1 MDFFLAI
8 CQALGIALAIGA
20 LAGAAGPQGG
30 TSALLEWVA
39 AALGAAAG
47 ALSMSIDD
55 QSIIGGIVVGAV
67 GGWLAARV
75 ISSIVFGAAQRAEGG
90 GFGTV
95 GLIVS
100 VAALVLAGLSI
111 LLPPVSLVAL
121 LALAWLAIARR
132 RRSQRKYEGLRS
144 LR

>member
-1 MDFFLAI
+1 MDFFLAV

-30 TSALLEWVA
+30 TSAILEWA
-39 AALGAAAG
+39 AAVVGAAA
-47 ALSMSIDD
+47 AAWSMSIDD
-55 QSIIGGIVVGAV
+55 QSIIAGIVVGAV

-75 ISSIVFGAAQRAEGG
+75 ISAIVFGATRRAES

-95 GLIVS
+95 GFIVS
-100 VAALVLAGLSI
+100 LAALVLAGLSI

-121 LALAWLAIARR
+121 LGLGWLAIARR
-132 RRSQRKYEGLRS
+132 RRAQRKHEGLRI

>member
-1 MDFFLAI
+1 VDFFLAI

-20 LAGAAGPQGG
+20 IAGALGPQGG
-30 TSALLEWVA
+30 ISAVLEWVA

-47 ALSMSIDD
+47 ALSMSADD
-55 QSIIGGIVVGAV
+55 QSIIAGIVVGAV

-75 ISSIVFGAAQRAEGG
+75 ISSIVFGAAKRAESGIGG
-90 GFGTV
+90 V
-95 GLIVS
+95 GAIVA
-100 VAALVLAGLSI
+100 VTALVLAGLSI

-121 LALAWLAIARR
+121 LALGWLAVARR
-132 RRSQRKYEGLRS
+132 RRADRKYEGLRS

>member
-1 MDFFLAI
+1 MDYFLAI
-8 CQALGIALAIGA
+8 CQGLGIALAIGA
-20 LAGAAGPQGG
+20 LAGATGPQGG
-30 TSALLEWVA
+30 TSAVLEWA
-39 AALGAAAG
+39 AAAAAAAAA

-75 ISSIVFGAAQRAEGG
+75 ISSIVFGAAKRAEGG
-90 GFGTV
+90 FGAVGF
-95 GLIVS
+95 IVS
-100 VAALVLAGLSI
+100 LAALALAGLSI

-132 RRSQRKYEGLRS
+132 RRAQRKHEGLRI